1 MGRRYPPPNAVHGR
15 GGRMLPYIPPPM
27 MGGPPMRNN
36 NGLRRSGGGGGGNNS
51 PPQSLLGGYRP
62 PGGGNFRGRGG
73 PMNNPA
79 YMHNMANMIN
89 LLQQQQLQQQQKPG
103 SHKYANP
110 NNPNNRFYQQFQDNY
125 KKISSGQKI
134 SNLYQASFPVQHIP
148 REMRF
153 NFRLLGRNIFT
164 ASDEEEEEKQ
174 KQQQQQQQQ
183 QQSGSSEKRPKQ
195 RRETS
200 SESESQSDDD
210 RRKRRDADDDDEDDE
225 KTTTS
230 KSKSKPS
237 PTGKNSSEQ
246 KRSSAKNNRNRTAS
260 TNATSHSKNIPA
272 QQEMLNNSTNLST
285 LLAGIMQSDNPEVLA
300 NSLVNAAV
308 AVNSKRERNKKQQEK
323 KVQKFKNYA
332 RFQQIQ
338 ASAAGVTPQT
348 NPDEVEKKIHGL
360 ARRLVRRD
368 AFRWKKRSK
377 EDTLFSIFDPLFSK
391 WKPSV
396 CMTTTNLKVSN
407 DPMNRVSIRILA
419 NDVIAP
425 LAQVRSVRR
434 IKKEAVMRVIIRSA
448 NVSWRK
454 ERNEPLKR

>member
-1 MGRRYPPPNAVHGR
+1 MAHRLRRTSLLFFLFFRRAGALKSVNQINLISDSCSFSSSSRDSPSRYRQKNPLRRSGSNMQNVYSPMSHSNFPPNMGRRYPPPNAVHGR
-15 GGRMLPYIPPPM
+15 GGRMLPYMPPPM

-62 PGGGNFRGRGG
+62 PPGGNFRGRGG

-79 YMHNMANMIN
+79 YAHNMANMIN
-89 LLQQQQLQQQQKPG
+89 LIQQQQLQQQQKPG

-125 KKISSGQKI
+125 KKISSGQKV

-148 REMRF
+148 HEMRF

-174 KQQQQQQQQ
+174 KQQQQQQQ
-183 QQSGSSEKRPKQ
+183 SGSSDKRSKQ

-200 SESESQSDDD
+200 SDSDSQSEDD

-230 KSKSKPS
+230 KSKSKSS
-237 PTGKNSSEQ
+237 PTAKSSNDQ
-246 KRSSAKNNRNRTAS
+246 KRSSARTNRNRTSS
-260 TNATSHSKNIPA
+260 TATTSHPKSVPA
-272 QQEMLNNSTNLST
+272 QRDLMNNQSDLST
-285 LLAGIMQSDNPEVLA
+285 LLAGIMQSDNPEGLA
-300 NSLVNAAV
+300 NTLVTAAA

-360 ARRLVRRD
+360 ARRLVRRRREGG
-368 AFRWKKRSK
+368 AG
-377 EDTLFSIFDPLFSK
+377 TLY
-391 WKPSV
+391 V
-396 CMTTTNLKVSN
+396 
-407 DPMNRVSIRILA
+407 
-419 NDVIAP
+419 
-425 LAQVRSVRR
+425 
-434 IKKEAVMRVIIRSA
+434 
-448 NVSWRK
+448 
-454 ERNEPLKR
+454 